1 MRKKKKYRI
10 ILLSQFKIKEKKVF
24 DVVYDYIITSKF
36 EEIRNK
42 EVNEITTFKEIF
54 VFFTKFIKFC
64 DDEQKKSTEEKE
76 QLLKSNSI
84 NIIWLERKTTSTN

>member
-1 MRKKKKYRI
+1 M
-10 ILLSQFKIKEKKVF
+10 LSQFKIKEKKVF

-64 DDEQKKSTEEKE
+64 DDEQVVQIVKYCENVMQVLSC
-76 QLLKSNSI
+76 
-84 NIIWLERKTTSTN
+84 